1 MAHTVTIAGKTFEF
15 RYRLS
20 DRKDIEKRT
29 GKSLWDSVFSGEL
42 DDQIA
47 VLWGGLKHS
56 NKNLTPDAVLDYLEK
71 DTEETGE
78 SYQRHYLVA
87 MRACLTS
94 KILGNINEEE
104 VERILQKLEGK
115 GQAKD

>member
-1 MAHTVTIAGKTFEF
+1 MANTVTIAGKEYTF

-29 GKSLWDSVFSGEL
+29 NKSLWDSVFSGEL
-42 DDQIA
+42 DDQVI
-47 VLWGGLKHS
+47 VMWGGLKHA
-56 NKNLTPDAVLDYLEK
+56 NPNLTPDAVLERLET
-71 DTEETGE
+71 DTEQTGQ
-78 SYQRHYLVA
+78 SYQRLYIVA

-115 GQAKD
+115 EEAKG

>member
-1 MAHTVTIAGKTFEF
+1 MTHTAAIAGKTFEF

-20 DRKDIEKRT
+20 DRQDIEKRT

-42 DDQIA
+42 TDQVA
-47 VLWGGLKHS
+47 VMWGGLKHT

-71 DTEETGE
+71 DTESTGE
-78 SYQRHYLVA
+78 SYQRHYIVA

-104 VERILQKLEGK
+104 VERILQKMEGK
-115 GQAKD
+115 EEAKS